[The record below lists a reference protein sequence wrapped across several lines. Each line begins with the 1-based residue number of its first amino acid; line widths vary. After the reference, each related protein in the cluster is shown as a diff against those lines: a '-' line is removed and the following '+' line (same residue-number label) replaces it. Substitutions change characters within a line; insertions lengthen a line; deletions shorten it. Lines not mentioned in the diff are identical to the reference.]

1 MGTKAG
7 ILVVDDEAVMR
18 NLIADYLRK
27 DGHTVDVADG
37 VKAAM
42 GHLEAKRYDILI
54 LDKNMPGLD
63 GLGEEGGMDLIRHVR
78 TNLIPSEVIMMT
90 GFATIDTAVEAVRMG
105 AFDYL
110 LKPFSL
116 RELKA
121 KINRLLEYRSFFDRD
136 IAIQIY
142 KSIQAEILGLVE
154 RRSRLTDE
162 EIDRSLMALNEQID
176 RFFKLLKDLE
186 VSLLVQREA
195 LAGIAGY
202 AEQLRDHLDESDP
215 FRSLLDEVCRY
226 SNRRI

>member
-1 MGTKAG
+1 MVKKAC
-7 ILVVDDEAVMR
+7 ILIVDDEAAMR

-27 DGHTVDVADG
+27 DGYAVDVAEG
-37 VKAAM
+37 VNAAVEL
-42 GHLEAKRYDILI
+42 LEAKRYDILI

-78 TNLIPSEVIMMT
+78 ARMIPSEVIMMT

-142 KSIQAEILGLVE
+142 KAIQAEILGLVE
-154 RRSRLTDE
+154 RRSCLTDE

-176 RFFKLLKDLE
+176 KLFKLLKDLE

-195 LAGIAGY
+195 LAGIASY
-202 AEQLRDHLDESDP
+202 AEQLRDHLDETDP
-215 FRSLLDEVCRY
+215 FRDLLDEVCRY
-226 SNRRI
+226 SSRRI

>member
-1 MGTKAG
+1 MGTKAC
-7 ILVVDDEAVMR
+7 ILIVDDEAAMR

-27 DGHTVDVADG
+27 DGHTVHVADG

-42 GHLEAKRYDILI
+42 GHLEAKQYDILI

-116 RELKA
+116 RELKT

-136 IAIQIY
+136 MAIQIY
-142 KSIQAEILGLVE
+142 KAIQAEILGLVQ

-215 FRSLLDEVCRY
+215 FRDLLDEVCRY

>member
-1 MGTKAG
+1 
-7 ILVVDDEAVMR
+7 MR

-27 DGHTVDVADG
+27 DGHTVDLADG

-136 IAIQIY
+136 MAIQIY

>member
-1 MGTKAG
+1 
-7 ILVVDDEAVMR
+7 
-18 NLIADYLRK
+18 
-27 DGHTVDVADG
+27 
-37 VKAAM
+37 
-42 GHLEAKRYDILI
+42 
-54 LDKNMPGLD
+54 
-63 GLGEEGGMDLIRHVR
+63 
-78 TNLIPSEVIMMT
+78 MMT

>member
-1 MGTKAG
+1 MGTKAC
-7 ILVVDDEAVMR
+7 ILVVDDEAAMR

-27 DGHTVDVADG
+27 DGHTVDLADG

-116 RELKA
+116 RELKT

-136 IAIQIY
+136 MAIQIY
-142 KSIQAEILGLVE
+142 KAIQAEILGLVE

-186 VSLLVQREA
+186 LSLLVQREA